1 MILFILFLLLSA
13 VTTTTASLLEQR
25 VSPIPIKAVS
35 FKAVAFTDPSPDIV
49 TSNFLT
55 LRKVYTDGKRGIDK
69 CPVGTSIAVQEVRP
83 YSGISYLTDIAVNG
97 ELHTVA
103 LDTGSSDT
111 WLIKSN
117 YTCVNVFGRPQ
128 EQQFCNFGPGY
139 TGNFTPSEV
148 LSGVNLNIRYGDKTF
163 AYGQFGY
170 ANVTIAGLTSTRQ
183 QVRVSIDEIV
193 YVCLP

>member
-1 MILFILFLLLSA
+1 MIAFTPLLLLSA
-13 VTTTTASLLEQR
+13 VLIFTTASPLERR
-25 VSPIPIKAVS
+25 VSPVPIKAVS
-35 FKAVAFTDPSPDIV
+35 FKAVAFTDPSPDTV

-69 CPVGTSIAVQEVRP
+69 CPFGTSTAVQEVRP
-83 YSGISYLTDIAVNG
+83 YSGISYLTEIAVNG
-97 ELHTVA
+97 EVHTVA

-117 YTCVNVFGRPQ
+117 YTCVNVFGMPQ

-163 AYGQFGY
+163 AYGQFGF
-170 ANVTIAGLTSTRQ
+170 ANVTIAGLTATRQ
-183 QVRVSIDEIV
+183 QVRGSTDEIAS
-193 YVCLP
+193 PR